1 MNFKLILF
9 LLCCFCVLD
18 LGENLK
24 QSLELQNETLSGE
37 ETPPAVDNKE
47 LTDNETVEVLT
58 LLSQSPGA
66 QLRVACGD
74 IYSTGTCG
82 FYKRRGLCKILSFK
96 TRCRSTCNFCPGHAT
111 APKPQ
116 NKPSCKDSALS
127 CKKWSYSGY
136 CKNARYVKFMTRTC
150 KFSCGICGNRNSIKK
165 KVQQKQTLQQVRYN
179 GECGNP
185 KYKLRYLFQHR
196 IVGGTPATYGT
207 VPWQVAIFTRQN
219 MSHCGGVL
227 IGNKKIITAAHCF
240 KKGTKPFQYKVYLGK
255 YHQSLSENDAG
266 EKMVRIRKI
275 FVHERYN
282 DKPNNNDIALIML
295 KEQVHYNDYIRPV
308 CLPDV
313 KSSIITGQTALVT
326 GWGETKNRFN
336 RNNVIQKVDVRII
349 SSKQCNRWMSA
360 ITSEPDTITNNMVC
374 AGYKVGGKDACQG
387 DSGGPLIVEQSE
399 GRHVL
404 IGIVSWGFGCA
415 KKNRPG
421 VYTKIQNYIDW
432 INMK

>member
-1 MNFKLILF
+1 M
-9 LLCCFCVLD
+9 
-18 LGENLK
+18 
-24 QSLELQNETLSGE
+24 
-37 ETPPAVDNKE
+37 A
-47 LTDNETVEVLT
+47 
-58 LLSQSPGA
+58 
-66 QLRVACGD
+66 
-74 IYSTGTCG
+74 
-82 FYKRRGLCKILSFK
+82 
-96 TRCRSTCNFCPGHAT
+96 
-111 APKPQ
+111 
-116 NKPSCKDSALS
+116 
-127 CKKWSYSGY
+127 
-136 CKNARYVKFMTRTC
+136 RTC
-150 KFSCGICGNRNSIKK
+150 KFSCGLCGNNKSTKK
-165 KVQQKQTLQQVRYN
+165 KVQKKPTVQLNKYN

-207 VPWQVAIFTRQN
+207 VPWQAAIFNRQN
-219 MSHCGGVL
+219 TSHCGGVL
-227 IGNKKIITAAHCF
+227 IDRRKIITAAHCF
-240 KKGTKPFQYKVYLGK
+240 KSGTKPYQYKIYLGK
-255 YHQSLSENDAG
+255 YHQSLSERDAG

-275 FVHERYN
+275 FVHERYD

-295 KEQVHYNDYIRPV
+295 KDPVQYTDYIRPV

-313 KSSIITGQTALVT
+313 RSSIITGQTALVT
-326 GWGETKNRFN
+326 GWGETKDRYN

-360 ITSEPDTITNNMVC
+360 ITSEPDTITPNMVC

-421 VYTKIQNYIDW
+421 VYTKIQNYIEW